1 MKIIDVVLPNGYIA
15 RAIEQSRCII
25 DEIWE
30 RNVYGRRF
38 TLMEGMTVIDIG
50 ANQGFFSMFA
60 AAKGAA
66 VYAYEPEKTNFSL
79 LCGNVA
85 ANCLSEKI
93 QCHQFAVGS
102 ANGIISLYVPDF
114 DKPSASGLVTT
125 NKKFLADFFPDEK
138 DTVIMQESPC
148 VTLASLL
155 APFTTVDLLKIDC
168 EGAEL
173 EILSSVTEMNM
184 RTVQNIILE
193 THETYKA
200 SELYWR
206 LRELGF
212 SVMSFQRPSGT
223 ARRCLGYV
231 YARNG
236 SLPDSD
242 PAGDQGPVAIVSVS
256 PFICIQETARGDAS
270 DSFSL
275 RKKDSDLSIRWFVD
289 DEPDCNTEGAR
300 FCHAFDQAGRH
311 EITTEISDGLSV
323 TLEKR
328 AVWVFERD
336 YFQAKKNDLV
346 PANASVRFRFQGKRS
361 FTVKS
366 SYIPKNFEY
375 DKIVIGFTVGS
386 HAGMVAML
394 FNGETTELPEGYIE
408 KEFSQFPC
416 SADIILSVIAEKE
429 VSLELKWWTCN
440 NICAELD
447 PLILE
452 GFQRRSVVPLEKC
465 GSPQI
470 VTIEGNKTFGIHKG
484 MLPDGWMP
492 TRIGIGVTRNDGCSS
507 ASIPSFTISKG
518 EIRRTVGGYTE
529 FGIDRNLLDDE
540 VLLTVKTEGDPE
552 QLKIV
557 WWCE

>member
-1 MKIIDVVLPNGYIA
+1 MIIIDVVLPNGYIA

-38 TLMEGMTVIDIG
+38 ILREGMTVIDIG

-60 AAKGAA
+60 AAKGAT
-66 VYAYEPEKTNFSL
+66 VYAYEPEKTNYSL
-79 LCGNVA
+79 LCENVA
-85 ANCLSEKI
+85 ANGLSDNIK
-93 QCHQFAVGS
+93 CHRIAVGS

-114 DKPSASGLVTT
+114 NKPSASGLVTT
-125 NKKFLADFFPDEK
+125 NEKFLADFFPDEK

-155 APFTTVDLLKIDC
+155 APITTVDLLKIDC

-173 EILSSVTEMNM
+173 EILSSVTEKEM

-212 SVMSFQRPSGT
+212 SVMSFQRPLGT
-223 ARRCLGYV
+223 ARRSLGYV
-231 YARNG
+231 YARNV

-242 PAGDQGPVAIVSVS
+242 PAGNQSPVAIVSVS
-256 PFICIQETARGDAS
+256 PFICIGETARGAAS
-270 DSFSL
+270 ESFSL
-275 RKKDSDLSIRWFVD
+275 RKKDAELSIRWFVD
-289 DEPDCNTEGAR
+289 DDPDCNAEGAL
-300 FCHAFDQAGRH
+300 FSHAFDQVGRH
-311 EITTEISDGLSV
+311 EITAEISDGQSV
-323 TLEKR
+323 TREKR
-328 AVWVFERD
+328 AIWVFEQD
-336 YFQAKKNDLV
+336 YFQAEKNDLV
-346 PANASVRFRFQGKRS
+346 PANSSVRFRFQGKQS

-366 SYIPKNFEY
+366 SSIPKNFEY
-375 DKIVIGFTVGS
+375 DKIVIGFTIGP
-386 HAGMVAML
+386 HAGTVAML
-394 FNGETTELPEGYIE
+394 FNGETEELPEGYVE
-408 KEFSQFPC
+408 KEFLQFPC
-416 SADIILSVIAEKE
+416 SVDILFNVVAENE

-452 GFQRRSVVPLEKC
+452 GFRRRSVVPLEKC

-470 VTIEGNKTFGIHKG
+470 ITIEGNKTFGIHKG

-492 TRIGIGVTRNDGCSS
+492 TRIGIGVTRIDGCST
-507 ASIPSFTISKG
+507 ASVLSFTITKG
-518 EIRRTVGGYTE
+518 EIRRSVGGYTE
-529 FGIDRNLLDDE
+529 FGIDRSLLADE